1 VQPLKNSEDIAW
13 SIGTTAFAAL
23 LEELYTTPKPGL
35 VDLYSCG
42 AHQDMNDQTFEKSA
56 AAIRPFLTEMAAQG
70 YLSGGTPEELFLAVR
85 KTGLAAE
92 QAMYEATDGVN
103 THKGLIFSLGIF
115 CAAAGRCIREG
126 TEINYENLVSTEK
139 QMTYRILLEELE
151 QIKKRQAV
159 SHGEILLKQYNT
171 WGIRGEA
178 IRGYP
183 SVTGL
188 AVPVMQKGT
197 QLGKDWN
204 LVKLQ
209 TLLVLMSSVEDSNIL
224 ARHNPAVL
232 SQVHSEAAAFLK
244 AGGAYAAAAVEQL
257 RMMDRDYIRRN
268 ISAGGCADLLAIT
281 IFFELLMKKDGLSSH
296 GMKR

>member
-1 VQPLKNSEDIAW
+1 MKHSGDIARH
-13 SIGTTAFAAL
+13 IGTTAFHAL

-42 AHQDMNDQTFEKSA
+42 AHQDMNVQTFESSA

-70 YLSGGTPEELFLAVR
+70 YSSGGSLEELFLTVR

-92 QAMYEATDGVN
+92 QAMYHATDGVN

-115 CAAAGRCIREG
+115 CAAAGRCVREG
-126 TEINYENLVSTEK
+126 TDINYQNLVLTEM
-139 QMTYRILLEELE
+139 QMTSRILLKELG
-151 QIKKRQAV
+151 QIRQRQAV
-159 SHGEILLKQYNT
+159 SHGEILLQQYNT

-188 AVPVMQKGT
+188 AVPVMQEGLR
-197 QLGKDWN
+197 LGKDWN
-204 LVKLQ
+204 AVKLQ
-209 TLLVLMSSVEDSNIL
+209 TLMVLMSCVEDSNIL
-224 ARHNPAVL
+224 ARHNPEVL
-232 SQVHSEAAAFLK
+232 TRVHGEAAAFLT
-244 AGGAYAAAAVEQL
+244 AGGAYAADAEGQL
-257 RMMDRDYIRRN
+257 KMMDQDYIRRN

-281 IFFELLMKKDGLSSH
+281 IFLELLIKKDG
-296 GMKR
+296 